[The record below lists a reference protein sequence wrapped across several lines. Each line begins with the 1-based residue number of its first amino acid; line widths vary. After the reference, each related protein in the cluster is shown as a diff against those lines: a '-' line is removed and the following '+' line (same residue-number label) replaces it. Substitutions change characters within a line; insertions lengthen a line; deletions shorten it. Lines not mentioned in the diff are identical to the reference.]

1 MGGDGLEQSG
11 REENDL
17 AALDRAIAALE
28 EQRAVVGDAVVD
40 TAIQSLHEKRSALV
54 SGLAGEQRK
63 LVTVLFADLV
73 DFTVLSQD
81 LDAEDV
87 RGVVNAYFVRW
98 HEHIEANGGIVEKF
112 IGDAVMAVFGLHQ
125 SREDDPHRAISAA
138 LGMRA
143 SLDDL
148 NRGFAP
154 RYGVNLAMRVGIDT
168 GVVVVSALDDRPG
181 QDLVVVGET
190 VNRASRIQGAAP
202 PGGVLISADTHRHV
216 RGTFALQ
223 PMDGLRLKGI
233 TEPVDTFLVVSERP
247 PRFRLDE
254 SRGVEGVDTRTVG
267 RDVELRRLQDLYQDV
282 VEDGQWRM
290 VTIIG
295 DAGVGKT
302 RLLADFDRWI
312 AELPE
317 WIWWFQGR
325 AASSDQD
332 RPNAL
337 WRDIMANR
345 LDIQESDGP
354 DVVREKW
361 ELGFERLHGS
371 PERWSRRTHD
381 IARWLGF
388 DLGGSEVS
396 PPPGH
401 DPRGLRDRAMTGLA
415 EWFADLAEES
425 PVVMLVEDL
434 HWADDSSLAW
444 IDAADHVLHDRPVLL
459 LATARPALLERHP
472 HWGEGLDFHD
482 RLDVRSLSRRES
494 RQLVTELLQKVD
506 ELPRS
511 LRELVVTAADGNPF
525 HIEELV
531 KWLLDAGV
539 ITKNGETWQ
548 VRDQTVDRARVPPT
562 LRGLLQ
568 ARLDALLPP
577 ERATLQRAAVVGR
590 VFWDAAVDSL
600 ARESGP
606 AGTGGPSTAQALEQ
620 MRAREVVYERPH
632 SAFDD
637 TREFFFKHTL
647 LRDVTYD
654 SVLKSHRLTY
664 HALVA
669 RWLEQAAERS
679 CRLDQYAGLIA
690 GHYDRAGDHTAATR
704 WYLRAGHQAT
714 GVDAMRE
721 ATGLLGRALELVPD
735 TDPELQFDLHL
746 AREAVYERLGER
758 DLQQAALAELE
769 RLEPGL
775 DDPSRTVQ
783 LLLRQGHW
791 AFNASDF
798 EAQVEAAR
806 QAIDRARAAG
816 LEVTEVEAQL
826 LCGQGLAWDSQHAA
840 ANEVLEEALAGAR
853 ATGRPWLIGESLRY
867 MAIVAGNQS
876 DFDRSIE
883 LLEEARLVHR
893 DSDEPD
899 GEGLVLAQMATTFFN
914 QGRYRE
920 ARTYLEQALP
930 IFTASG
936 YKYRQA
942 AAIGNLGTIVVMEG
956 EFGTARR
963 LLMEGL
969 KLSTEV
975 RDGEGTGL
983 TQGML
988 GELYRRVG
996 DLDRAERYLRDAL
1009 ETAEQIDFEFLA
1021 SDSLVSLALVAVE
1034 RGHFDEGERLAGEA
1048 LAHARRGGSSLYEA
1062 RALLARGT
1070 ALALEPVERLADG
1083 EADLQ
1088 ACLAL
1093 ADEIGVSNLV
1103 VEAVAGLALAAFRR
1117 GDLDSAVALVDG
1129 VVDQLDPADVLGCL
1143 QPGEVYRTCWRV
1155 LGAGDD
1161 PRAIRV
1167 LRAAGAYLDEI
1178 AARIDEDDLREG
1190 FLRHVAANVELD
1202 RARRALDD

>member
-1 MGGDGLEQSG
+1 M
-11 REENDL
+11 
-17 AALDRAIAALE
+17 
-28 EQRAVVGDAVVD
+28 
-40 TAIQSLHEKRSALV
+40 K
-54 SGLAGEQRK
+54 
-63 LVTVLFADLV
+63 
-73 DFTVLSQD
+73 
-81 LDAEDV
+81 
-87 RGVVNAYFVRW
+87 
-98 HEHIEANGGIVEKF
+98 
-112 IGDAVMAVFGLHQ
+112 
-125 SREDDPHRAISAA
+125 
-138 LGMRA
+138 A

-148 NRGFAP
+148 NREFAP
-154 RYGVNLAMRVGIDT
+154 KFGVEVAMRVGIDT
-168 GVVVVSALDDRPG
+168 GVVVVSALDERPG

-223 PMDGLRLKGI
+223 PLDGLRLKGI
-233 TEPVDTFLVVSERP
+233 TEPVEAFLVVSERP
-247 PRFRLDE
+247 RRFRLDE

-282 VEDGQWRM
+282 VDDGQWRM
-290 VTIIG
+290 VTIVG
-295 DAGVGKT
+295 EAGVGKT
-302 RLLADFDRWI
+302 RLLAEFDRWI

-361 ELGFERLHGS
+361 ERGFERLQGS
-371 PERWSRRTHD
+371 AEQWSRRTPD

-388 DLGGSEVS
+388 DLGGSDAG

-401 DPRGLRDRAMTGLA
+401 DPRGLRDRATTGLA
-415 EWFADLAEES
+415 EWFAHLAEES
-425 PVVMLVEDL
+425 PVVMLIEDL

-444 IDAADHVLHDRPVLL
+444 FDAADHVLHDRPMLVI
-459 LATARPALLERHP
+459 ATARPALLERHP

-494 RQLVTELLQKVD
+494 RLLVDEILQKVD

-539 ITKNGETWQ
+539 IVKNGATWQ
-548 VRDQTVDRARVPPT
+548 VRDQTVDQTRVPPT

-568 ARLDALLPP
+568 ARLDALSPA
-577 ERATLQRAAVVGR
+577 ERTTLQRAAVVGR

-600 ARESGP
+600 ARESGAAAP
-606 AGTGGPSTAQALEQ
+606 GGQSTAKALEQ

-632 SAFDD
+632 SAFEE

-654 SVLKSHRLTY
+654 SVLKVHRLSY

-679 CRLDQYAGLIA
+679 RRLDQYAGLIA
-690 GHYDRAGDHTAATR
+690 GHYDLAGDHTAAAR

-721 ATGLLGRALELVPD
+721 ATGLLARALELVPD

-769 RLEPGL
+769 RLESGL
-775 DDPSRTVQ
+775 DDPGRTAQ
-783 LLLRQGHW
+783 LLLRQGHS

-798 EAQVEAAR
+798 AAQVAAAR

-816 LEVTEVEAQL
+816 LDLIEVEALL
-826 LCGQGLAWDSQHAA
+826 LCGQGLAWDSQHGA
-840 ANEVLEEALAGAR
+840 ANDVLEEALAGAR
-853 ATGRPWLIGESLRY
+853 ATGRPWLIGESIRY
-867 MAIVAGNQS
+867 MAIVAGNQG

-883 LLEEARLVHR
+883 LLEEARIVHR
-893 DSDEPD
+893 DADEPD

-920 ARTYLEQALP
+920 ARTSLEQALP

-969 KLSTEV
+969 RLSTEV

-983 TQGML
+983 TNGML

-996 DLDRAERYLRDAL
+996 DFDRAEPYLREAL
-1009 ETAEQIDFEFLA
+1009 ATAEQIDFEFLA
-1021 SDSLVSLALVAVE
+1021 SDVLVSLAIVAVE
-1034 RGHFDEGERLAGEA
+1034 RGHLDQAAGLADEA
-1048 LAHARRGGSSLYEA
+1048 LVHARRGGSTLYEA
-1062 RALLARGT
+1062 RAHLARGT
-1070 ALALEPVERLADG
+1070 ALVAAERLADA

-1093 ADEIGVSNLV
+1093 ADEMGVSNLV
-1103 VEAVAGLALAAFRR
+1103 VEAVAGLALDRVPPGRPRVRRRPRRRRGRPTRRRPTSWDVSSRARCTAPAGRSSSPATTPARPACSAPPAPIWTRSPRGSTRTICGRGSCGTSRRTWTWTRPAAGWTISVDPERQRR
-1117 GDLDSAVALVDG
+1117 GDRDARATPG
-1129 VVDQLDPADVLGCL
+1129 VGSGGGRGRPARRHPGRYRGRIVEARRPPPRPAD
-1143 QPGEVYRTCWRV
+1143 
-1155 LGAGDD
+1155 GAAVRHGPDDD
-1161 PRAIRV
+1161 PRRPDP
-1167 LRAAGAYLDEI
+1167 AA
-1178 AARIDEDDLREG
+1178 
-1190 FLRHVAANVELD
+1190 LRHD
-1202 RARRALDD
+1202 RLEPRRRPHRGPRSTQRAG